1 MAKNLADV
9 LLGGREHDLALIE
22 VRDTGTR
29 AFTYGELNA
38 WVDALGRGLKAR
50 FEGRPFR
57 VALVQRNSAE
67 YVAIYFATIR
77 AGGDVVPFN
86 GRASEAVVNLRL
98 RDRSDERR
106 VGKAC
111 VSE

>member
-57 VALVQRNSAE
+57 VALLSRNSAE
-67 YVAIYFATIR
+67 YVAIYFATMR
-77 AGGDVVPFN
+77 AGGVDVTLN
-86 GRASEAVVNLRL
+86 WSAS
-98 RDRSDERR
+98 
-106 VGKAC
+106 
-111 VSE
+111 SEEHPSELQSLMR